1 MDVDYESVLA
11 LVDQLSPTEQTQ
23 LTAHLLEM
31 AQKRT
36 LSTAEK
42 MRLLRSVQ
50 VKPVIIKEPS
60 MRREDWYGEDGKF
73 SDPFDD

>member
-36 LSTAEK
+36 LSAGEK

-50 VKPVIIKEPS
+50 VRAVVIEEPS
-60 MRREDWYGEDGKF
+60 VRREDWYGEDGR
-73 SDPFDD
+73 